1 MKNTNKYVAPV
12 VELFS
17 ISTKEACML
26 EVSGEA
32 SSSDVI
38 VDFGDLL

>member
-1 MKNTNKYVAPV
+1 MKNTNKYIAPV

-17 ISTKEACML
+17 ISTKEDCML
-26 EVSGEA
+26 QASGE
-32 SSSDVI
+32 STGGNVI